1 MNAKKLSVR
10 LVFVIA
16 SVLSTVTTLGSVVF
30 LPEHYNQFPQSAAVR
45 SVLIAQ
51 R

>member
-10 LVFVIA
+10 LVFAVA
-16 SVLSTVTTLGSVVF
+16 SALSTVTTLGSVV
-30 LPEHYNQFPQSAAVR
+30 LLAEHYNQLPQSAAVR
-45 SVLIAQ
+45 SVLVAQ